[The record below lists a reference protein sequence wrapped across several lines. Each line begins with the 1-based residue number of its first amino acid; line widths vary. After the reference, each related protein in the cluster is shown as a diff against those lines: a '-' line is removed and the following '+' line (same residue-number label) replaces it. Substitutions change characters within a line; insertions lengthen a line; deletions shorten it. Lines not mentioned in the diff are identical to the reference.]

1 MRKRY
6 EVEVKFHEDFVRME
20 GDRIIVGL
28 RSKAE
33 KGKANRELIEKL
45 AKHFKVQS
53 SRVRIISGL
62 RSRRKIV
69 EVEVDPQ

>member
-1 MRKRY
+1 M
-6 EVEVKFHEDFVRME
+6 EVKFHEDFVRME